1 MTDNL
6 NQALDFIYSFV
17 DYERQRDPGITPDW
31 DLRRVDALLGRLGN
45 PHLKSKTVH
54 IAGSKGKGSVAAMT
68 ASVLTKAGY
77 NTGLFTSPHLHF
89 FNERI
94 RVNNQLISDD
104 EIVEMVARI
113 KPEVEA
119 VNREAAY
126 GRLTT
131 FEIMTALGFCY
142 FAQKKVDFQVIE
154 VGLGGRLDAT
164 NVVQPEVCVI
174 TPISYEHT
182 DLLGH
187 TLTAIAAEKAGI
199 VKQGSIVVS
208 SPQVDEADAAIAS
221 ACRKQ
226 GAKLIRVGTDIT
238 YQSLTFDDTQQ
249 SATVNG
255 RLGKYNITIPLL
267 GEYQRGNAATAIAAL
282 EVLIEKGNNVPTDSI
297 LQGMKDVEWEGRL
310 QVLNRSPLVVA
321 DGAHNQDS
329 AHKLRMALKQYFKYE
344 KALLIIGMSSDKDLA
359 GIATELA
366 PAFQKVI
373 VTRADHPRAMATAPI
388 VAEFKKHGL
397 EAQQTDDIS
406 DALPLAL
413 SLVGKKDL
421 ICATGSLFIAAGAIE
436 EARAMGLKRGT
447 DRK

>member
-1 MTDNL
+1 M
-6 NQALDFIYSFV
+6 
-17 DYERQRDPGITPDW
+17 
-31 DLRRVDALLGRLGN
+31 
-45 PHLKSKTVH
+45 
-54 IAGSKGKGSVAAMT
+54 
-68 ASVLTKAGY
+68 
-77 NTGLFTSPHLHF
+77 
-89 FNERI
+89 
-94 RVNNQLISDD
+94 
-104 EIVEMVARI
+104 
-113 KPEVEA
+113 
-119 VNREAAY
+119 
-126 GRLTT
+126 
-131 FEIMTALGFCY
+131 
-142 FAQKKVDFQVIE
+142 
-154 VGLGGRLDAT
+154 
-164 NVVQPEVCVI
+164 
-174 TPISYEHT
+174 
-182 DLLGH
+182 
-187 TLTAIAAEKAGI
+187 
-199 VKQGSIVVS
+199 
-208 SPQVDEADAAIAS
+208 
-221 ACRKQ
+221 
-226 GAKLIRVGTDIT
+226 GTDIT